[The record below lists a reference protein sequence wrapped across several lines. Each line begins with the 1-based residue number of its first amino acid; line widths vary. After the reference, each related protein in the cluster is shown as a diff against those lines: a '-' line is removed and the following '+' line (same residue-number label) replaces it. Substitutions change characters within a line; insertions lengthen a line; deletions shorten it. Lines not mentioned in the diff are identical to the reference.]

1 MSESSYFDGP
11 DLFLE
16 HAIFA
21 HLTGV
26 EWNALN
32 RLAKIS
38 GEAFVMSLMRS
49 ATPDGQR
56 LTIHEFMVREFAD
69 SYRRARPSRSD
80 AVKIET
86 TSCSDGDTNR
96 LSLNR
101 WFREVDIAIASRL
114 LEAPQAK
121 VNFLLSW
128 ITGKAKEWALS
139 KLVVE

>member
-1 MSESSYFDGP
+1 MPEFGMSESSYFDGP

-49 ATPDGQR
+49 ATLNGQR
-56 LTIHEFMVREFAD
+56 LAIHE
-69 SYRRARPSRSD
+69 
-80 AVKIET
+80 
-86 TSCSDGDTNR
+86 
-96 LSLNR
+96 L
-101 WFREVDIAIASRL
+101 
-114 LEAPQAK
+114 
-121 VNFLLSW
+121 
-128 ITGKAKEWALS
+128 
-139 KLVVE
+139 